1 MSTDGFKHFLLSKIE
16 YCINVAARFYENTVQ
31 IPIVSSSKPLRRDFE
46 HENTYKQSHQPLKEL
61 PKAAFIKGTV
71 RLLLFFCISWEVCKF

>member
-1 MSTDGFKHFLLSKIE
+1 MALDLFLLSKI
-16 YCINVAARFYENTVQ
+16 A
-31 IPIVSSSKPLRRDFE
+31 IVSSSKPLRRDFE

-71 RLLLFFCISWEVCKF
+71 RLLLFFFISWEVCKF